1 MLEFPELDHLASL
14 RLGALWLVYS
24 YFYNFLTPKY
34 LLFYSTIFWI
44 PLFKILCASEI
55 MQHQSYCV
63 WLFHY
68 DRQCSSTL
76 LDYMDSLLWLNKIHI
91 WSIFC
96 HWYWVSHLNNVARN
110 TEIHICHIAFYLAVW
125 PEMEWLEHMST
136 VFSIFEESAD
146 CFRRQL
152 QQLHSITPSLRIP
165 FPFLSILLLLS
176 LPFFGT
182 ADILIVY

>member
-1 MLEFPELDHLASL
+1 MLEFSELDHLASL

-24 YFYNFLTPKY
+24 YFYYFLTPKY

-55 MQHQSYCV
+55 MQHQSYCI
-63 WLFHY
+63 WLFH
-68 DRQCSSTL
+68 DDSQCSSTL

-96 HWYWVSHLNNVARN
+96 HWYWVCLLNNVAMN

-125 PEMEWLEHMST
+125 PEMEWLEHMTT
-136 VFSIFEESAD
+136 VFSLFWWICRLFYETTATITFHYTIFKN
-146 CFRRQL
+146 
-152 QQLHSITPSLRIP
+152 SLSPFFPFSYFFP
-165 FPFLSILLLLS
+165 FPFLGQQT
-176 LPFFGT
+176 F
-182 ADILIVY
+182 